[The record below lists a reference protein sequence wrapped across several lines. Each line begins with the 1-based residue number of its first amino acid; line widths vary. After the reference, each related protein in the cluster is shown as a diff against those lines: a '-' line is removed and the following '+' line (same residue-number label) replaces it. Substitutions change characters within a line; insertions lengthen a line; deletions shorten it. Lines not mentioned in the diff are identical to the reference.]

1 MKSFNLTE
9 WALNHR
15 AIVLFLILAIA
26 IGGVL
31 GFTKLGQLEDP
42 NFSVPSMTVIVIWPG
57 ATAQQ
62 IQDEVLNR
70 MEKKFEQLDHFEK
83 VKTYARQGYGGMTIT
98 VVGGT
103 SHEDQR
109 EAWYQARKKF
119 SDVKLELPEGVIGPI
134 FNDEYGDVTGLL
146 YAVKGDGIS
155 HAELSDTAE
164 DIKRRLLKVPMVKK
178 VDIYGKQ
185 AKKVY
190 VEFSNER
197 LAALGITPLA
207 IAESL
212 RNQNSVLASGQID
225 THGDRVLVR
234 VSGQFTSLDDIRNVP
249 IAAGGR
255 LIKLGDFTTITRG
268 YEDPPMYTVR
278 HNGQQVLM
286 LGITMTNDGNIVDLG
301 KAIEKAVANVQA
313 ELPHG
318 VELERVADQPTVVSE
333 SIWEFERS
341 LMEALA
347 IVLAVCLFSL
357 GWRTG
362 IVVGLSVPIVLG
374 VVALVMLAMGWNLE
388 RVSLGSLI
396 IALGLLV
403 DDGIIAVEMMVVKM
417 EEGWDRL
424 KAAAYSYAATAMP
437 RLTGALITVA
447 AFMPIGFSKSTTG
460 EYAGGI
466 FWIVGTAVLFSWVVS
481 GIITPYLAVNMLP
494 KDFGKH
500 HHGADPYDTPF
511 YRKLRR
517 WIDLAIERRW
527 WVIGATVAALAVAIV
542 GSRFVPQQ
550 FFPNSSRP
558 ELVVEL
564 RLKEGASF
572 AATTEQVKKMEAVLK
587 KDEDVRFFTAYT
599 GAGQPRFYLSLN
611 PELPN
616 PGYAVFIV
624 MTRDMEARER
634 VRSRLMASVNE
645 EFPEVWVRVTR
656 LELGPP
662 VGFPVQF
669 RVVGPD
675 TQMVRSIAREVEA
688 VVASSPKVRDVQLDW
703 NDPVRTLRV
712 DLDQDKA
719 RALGLAPADVAFVTQ
734 TVMNGATMSQLRE
747 HEDLIDIV
755 ARAVPSERLDVDTLK
770 DVNLYTREGTVVPLS
785 QVARVRYELEEPV
798 LWRRNRDM
806 AITVRADV
814 KDGEQGVS
822 VTQEIRPMLKDIE
835 AKLPFGYR
843 IDVGGAVEESDIAN
857 RALMAV
863 FPVMLVTILTILM
876 LQLQSFSRM
885 FMVFLT
891 APLGL
896 IGVVAALL
904 IFQAPLGFV
913 AILGVTALCGMIMR
927 NAVILVDQVQAEM
940 AEGRDPWNAVL
951 EAAVHRTRPVALTA
965 AATVLAMIPLTRS
978 VFWGPMAIAIMGG
991 LTVATVL
998 TIFFVPALYA
1008 AWFRVERASAPN
1020 PPLVRRRPPP
1030 RHEAPMNDTSG
1041 EFTDQA
1047 ALQRPSHRRA
1057 GLARSTGRRAEPR
1070 SICFA
1075 AMSKRAPRCM
1085 ARTSSP
1091 GARSAIVIAA
1101 IAFVLT
1107 GCATTDDADPG
1118 ALHRGECEA
1127 AFHRVVDRQSPAV
1140 SRSAVH
1146 HRSRTGRASRRLA
1159 VYREPIAFD
1168 GVRIDDD
1175 RVRRRRLLGRAGQ
1188 GKHRDATRQSTA
1200 AQARADHGARSLSGH
1215 TV

>member
-15 AIVLFLILAIA
+15 PIVLFLILAIA

-42 NFSVPSMTVIVIWPG
+42 NFSVPSMTAIVYWPG

-62 IQDEVLNR
+62 IQDELLNR

-83 VKTYARQGYGGMTIT
+83 VKTYARQGYGAMTIT

-103 SHEDQR
+103 SHADQR

-119 SDVKLELPEGVIGPI
+119 SDIKLELPEGVIGPI
-134 FNDEYGDVTGLL
+134 FNDEYGDVTGML

-155 HAELSDTAE
+155 QWELSDIAE

-190 VEFSNER
+190 VEFSHQR
-197 LAALGITPLA
+197 LAALGITPA
-207 IAESL
+207 MIAESL
-212 RNQNSVLASGQID
+212 RNQNTVLAAGQVD
-225 THGDRVLVR
+225 TRGDRVLMR
-234 VSGQFTSLDDIRNVP
+234 VTGQFATVDDIRDVP
-249 IAAGGR
+249 VAAGGR

-268 YEDPPMYTVR
+268 YEDPPTYTIR

-286 LGITMTNDGNIVDLG
+286 LGIVMTNDGNIVELG
-301 KAIEKAVANVQA
+301 KSLEKVVASVQA
-313 ELPHG
+313 EMPYG

-341 LMEALA
+341 LLEALT
-347 IVLAVCLFSL
+347 IVLAVCLISL
-357 GWRTG
+357 GWRIG

-437 RLTGALITVA
+437 RLTGALITTA
-447 AFMPIGFSKSTTG
+447 AFMPIGFAKSTTG

-500 HHGADPYDTPF
+500 HHGGDPYDTPF
-511 YRKLRR
+511 YRKLRG
-517 WIDLAIERRW
+517 WIDLALERRW
-527 WVIGATVAALAVAIV
+527 WIIGATVAALAVAIW

-550 FFPNSSRP
+550 FFPASSRP

-572 AATTEQVKKMEAVLK
+572 AATTEQVKRMEQILA
-587 KDEDVRFFTAYT
+587 KDEDIRFFTAYT
-599 GAGQPRFYLSLN
+599 GAGQPRFYLSLD
-611 PELPN
+611 PEMPN

-624 MTRDMEARER
+624 MTRDTEARER

-645 EFPEVWVRVTR
+645 EFPQAWVRVTR

-675 TQMVRSIAREVEA
+675 TQKVREIAREVEK
-688 VVASSPKVRDVQLDW
+688 VVASSPQVRDVQLDW
-703 NDPVRTLRV
+703 NDPVRTLRADV
-712 DLDQDKA
+712 DQDKA
-719 RALGLAPADVAFVTQ
+719 RALGLAPADVALVTQ
-734 TVMNGATMSQLRE
+734 IVMNGATLSHLRE

-755 ARAVPSERLDVDTLK
+755 VRAVPSERLQLDTLK
-770 DVNLYTREGTVVPLS
+770 DVNLYTRQGTVVPLS
-785 QVARVRYELEEPV
+785 QVAQVKPVLEEPV

-822 VTQEIRPMLKDIE
+822 ATQAIRPMLKDIE

-843 IDVGGAVEESDIAN
+843 IDVGGAVEESDKAN

-863 FPVMLVTILTILM
+863 APVMLVTILAILM
-876 LQLQSFSRM
+876 LQLQSFSKM

-891 APLGL
+891 APLGI

-904 IFQAPLGFV
+904 LLHAPLGFV
-913 AILGVTALCGMIMR
+913 AILGITALSGMIMR
-927 NAVILVDQVQAEM
+927 NSVILVDQVQAEID
-940 AEGRDPWNAVL
+940 AGRDTWTAVVD
-951 EAAVHRTRPVALTA
+951 AAVHRTRPVCLTA

-978 VFWGPMAIAIMGG
+978 IFWGPMAIAIMGG

-998 TIFFVPALYA
+998 TIFFLPALYA
-1008 AWFRVERASAPN
+1008 AWFRVQRAAASNVAAV
-1020 PPLVRRRPPP
+1020 PPTAGHGDLV
-1030 RHEAPMNDTSG
+1030 G
-1041 EFTDQA
+1041 A
-1047 ALQRPSHRRA
+1047 AR
-1057 GLARSTGRRAEPR
+1057 
-1070 SICFA
+1070 
-1075 AMSKRAPRCM
+1075 
-1085 ARTSSP
+1085 
-1091 GARSAIVIAA
+1091 
-1101 IAFVLT
+1101 
-1107 GCATTDDADPG
+1107 
-1118 ALHRGECEA
+1118 
-1127 AFHRVVDRQSPAV
+1127 
-1140 SRSAVH
+1140 
-1146 HRSRTGRASRRLA
+1146 
-1159 VYREPIAFD
+1159 
-1168 GVRIDDD
+1168 
-1175 RVRRRRLLGRAGQ
+1175 
-1188 GKHRDATRQSTA
+1188 
-1200 AQARADHGARSLSGH
+1200 
-1215 TV
+1215 

>member
-9 WALNHR
+9 WALGHR
-15 AIVLFLILAIA
+15 AIVLFLILVIG

-42 NFSVPSMTVIVIWPG
+42 NFSVPSMTAIVYWPG

-62 IQDEVLNR
+62 VQDEVLNR

-83 VKTYARQGYGGMTIT
+83 VKTYARQGYGAMTIT

-103 SHEDQR
+103 SKEDQQ

-119 SDVKLELPEGVIGPI
+119 GDIELELPDGVIGPI

-155 HAELSDTAE
+155 QWELSDIAE
-164 DIKRRLLKVPMVKK
+164 DVKRRLLKVPMVKK

-190 VEFSNER
+190 VEFSHQR
-197 LAALGITPLA
+197 LAALGITPIM

-212 RNQNSVLASGQID
+212 RNQNAVHATGQID
-225 THGDRVLVR
+225 TRGDRVLVR
-234 VSGQFTSLDDIRNVP
+234 VSGQFNNLDDIRNVP

-255 LIKLGDFTTITRG
+255 VIKLGDFTTITRG
-268 YEDPPMYTVR
+268 YEDPPTYTVR

-286 LGITMTNDGNIVDLG
+286 IGITMTNDGSIVDLG
-301 KAIEKAVANVQA
+301 KLIEKAATSIQA

-341 LMEALA
+341 LLEALG
-347 IVLAVCLFSL
+347 IVLAVCLLSL

-403 DDGIIAVEMMVVKM
+403 DDGIIAVEMMIVKM

-424 KAAAYSYAATAMP
+424 KAAAYSYASTAMP

-447 AFMPIGFSKSTTG
+447 AFMPIGFAQSTTG

-481 GIITPYLAVNMLP
+481 GIITPYLAVKMLP

-500 HHGADPYDTPF
+500 HHGGDPYDTPF
-511 YRKLRR
+511 YRRLRGWINLALERR
-517 WIDLAIERRW
+517 WI
-527 WVIGATVAALAVAIV
+527 VIGATAASLAVAIWA
-542 GSRFVPQQ
+542 SRFVPQQ
-550 FFPNSSRP
+550 FFPQSSRP

-564 RLKEGASF
+564 TLKEGASF
-572 AATTEQVKKMEAVLK
+572 AATTEQVKRMESVLA

-624 MTRDMEARER
+624 MTKNTEAREH
-634 VRSRLMASVNE
+634 VRSRLMASVDE
-645 EFPEVWVRVTR
+645 EFPHAWVRITR

-675 TQMVRSIAREVEA
+675 TQKVREIAREVQT
-688 VVASSPKVRDVQLDW
+688 VMASSPKVRDVQFDW
-703 NDPVRTLRV
+703 NDPVRTLKV
-712 DLDQDKA
+712 ELDQDKA
-719 RALGLAPADVAFVTQ
+719 RALGLAPADVGFVTQ
-734 TVMNGATMSQLRE
+734 TVMNGATMSHLRE
-747 HEDLIDIV
+747 HEDLVDIV
-755 ARAVPSERLDVDTLK
+755 ARAVPSERLDLDTLK
-770 DVNLYTREGTVVPLS
+770 DVNLYTRDGTVVPLS
-785 QVARVRYELEEPV
+785 QVARVRYVLEEPV

-843 IDVGGAVEESDIAN
+843 IDVGGAVEESDKAN

-863 FPVMLVTILTILM
+863 APVMLITILAILM
-876 LQLQSFSRM
+876 LQLQSFSKM

-891 APLGL
+891 APLGI

-913 AILGVTALCGMIMR
+913 AILGITALSGMIMR
-927 NAVILVDQVQAEM
+927 NSVILVDQVQAEID
-940 AEGRDPWNAVL
+940 AGRDTWTAVVD
-951 EAAVHRTRPVALTA
+951 AAVHRTRPVLLTA

-978 VFWGPMAIAIMGG
+978 IFWGPMALAIMGG
-991 LTVATVL
+991 LTVASVL
-998 TIFFVPALYA
+998 TILFVPALYA
-1008 AWFRVERASAPN
+1008 AWFKVKRQPAPAQEAKEVVSGD
-1020 PPLVRRRPPP
+1020 PALV
-1030 RHEAPMNDTSG
+1030 
-1041 EFTDQA
+1041 
-1047 ALQRPSHRRA
+1047 
-1057 GLARSTGRRAEPR
+1057 
-1070 SICFA
+1070 
-1075 AMSKRAPRCM
+1075 
-1085 ARTSSP
+1085 
-1091 GARSAIVIAA
+1091 
-1101 IAFVLT
+1101 
-1107 GCATTDDADPG
+1107 
-1118 ALHRGECEA
+1118 
-1127 AFHRVVDRQSPAV
+1127 
-1140 SRSAVH
+1140 
-1146 HRSRTGRASRRLA
+1146 
-1159 VYREPIAFD
+1159 
-1168 GVRIDDD
+1168 
-1175 RVRRRRLLGRAGQ
+1175 
-1188 GKHRDATRQSTA
+1188 
-1200 AQARADHGARSLSGH
+1200 
-1215 TV
+1215 

>member
-9 WALNHR
+9 WALGHR
-15 AIVLFLILAIA
+15 AIVLFLILVIA

-42 NFSVPSMTVIVIWPG
+42 NFSVPSMTAVVIWPG

-62 IQDEVLNR
+62 IQDELLNR

-83 VKTYARQGYGGMTIT
+83 VVTYARQGYGGMTIT

-103 SHEDQR
+103 SKEDQL
-109 EAWYQARKKF
+109 EAWYQARKKL
-119 SDVKLELPEGVIGPI
+119 SDIKLELPEGVIGPI
-134 FNDEYGDVTGLL
+134 FNDEFGDVTGLL
-146 YAVKGDGIS
+146 YAVKSDGIS
-155 HAELSDTAE
+155 HAELSDVAE

-178 VDIYGKQ
+178 VDLYGKQ

-190 VEFSNER
+190 VEFSHQR
-197 LAALGITPLA
+197 LAALGITPVQ

-212 RNQNSVLASGQID
+212 RNQNSVLAAGSID
-225 THGDRVLVR
+225 TNGDRVLVR
-234 VSGQFTSLDDIRNVP
+234 VSGQFASLDDIRNVP
-249 IAAGGR
+249 IAVDGR

-268 YEDPPMYTVR
+268 HEDPPKYTVR

-301 KAIEKAVANVQA
+301 RAIESAVAKLQA
-313 ELPHG
+313 ELPYG
-318 VELERVADQPTVVSE
+318 VELERVADQPTVVAE

-341 LMEALA
+341 LLEALA
-347 IVLAVCLFSL
+347 IVLAVCLISL

-374 VVALVMLAMGWNLE
+374 VVALAMLAMGWNLE

-403 DDGIIAVEMMVVKM
+403 DDGIIAVEMMIVKM

-447 AFMPIGFSKSTTG
+447 AFMPIGFAQSTTG

-466 FWIVGTAVLFSWVVS
+466 FWIVGTAVLFSWIVS
-481 GIITPYLAVNMLP
+481 GIITPYLAVKMLP

-500 HHGADPYDTPF
+500 HHGGDPYQTPF
-511 YRKLRR
+511 YKKLRR
-517 WIDLAIERRW
+517 SIDLAIERRW
-527 WVIGATVAALAVAIV
+527 WVIGITVAALAIAIV
-542 GSRFVPQQ
+542 ASRFVPQQ
-550 FFPNSSRP
+550 FFPSSSRP

-572 AATTEQVKKMEAVLK
+572 AATTEQVKRLEAVLA
-587 KDEDVRFFTAYT
+587 KDKDVRFYTAYT
-599 GAGQPRFYLSLN
+599 GAGSPRFYLALN

-624 MTRDMEARER
+624 MTRDTEARER

-645 EFPEVWVRVTR
+645 QFPEVWVRITR

-675 TQMVRSIAREVEA
+675 TQKVREIAREVEA

-703 NDPVRTLRV
+703 NDPVRTLNV
-712 DLDQDKA
+712 AIDQDKA
-719 RALGLAPADVAFVTQ
+719 RALGLAPADMALVTQ
-734 TVMNGATMSQLRE
+734 TVMNGATLSQLRE
-747 HEDLIDIV
+747 REDLIDIV
-755 ARAVPSERLDVDTLK
+755 ARAVPSERLDLDTLK
-770 DVNLYTREGTVVPLS
+770 DVNLFTRQGTVLPLS
-785 QVARVRYELEEPV
+785 QVAQVNYVLEEPV

-822 VTQEIRPMLKDIE
+822 VTQSIRPLLKDIE

-843 IDVGGAVEESDIAN
+843 IDVGGAVEESDKAN
-857 RALMAV
+857 RSLAAV
-863 FPVMLVTILTILM
+863 APVMIVTILLILM

-885 FMVFLT
+885 AMVFLT

-904 IFQAPLGFV
+904 IFNAPLGFV
-913 AILGVTALCGMIMR
+913 AILGIIALCGMIMR
-927 NAVILVDQVQAEM
+927 NSVILIDQVQSEM

-951 EAAVHRTRPVALTA
+951 EAAVHRTRPVVLTA

-978 VFWGPMAIAIMGG
+978 IFWGPMAIAIMGG
-991 LTVATVL
+991 LTVATIL

-1008 AWFRVERASAPN
+1008 AWFRVARQGEPGKERLPGEPAFAS
-1020 PPLVRRRPPP
+1020 
-1030 RHEAPMNDTSG
+1030 
-1041 EFTDQA
+1041 
-1047 ALQRPSHRRA
+1047 
-1057 GLARSTGRRAEPR
+1057 
-1070 SICFA
+1070 
-1075 AMSKRAPRCM
+1075 
-1085 ARTSSP
+1085 
-1091 GARSAIVIAA
+1091 
-1101 IAFVLT
+1101 
-1107 GCATTDDADPG
+1107 
-1118 ALHRGECEA
+1118 
-1127 AFHRVVDRQSPAV
+1127 
-1140 SRSAVH
+1140 
-1146 HRSRTGRASRRLA
+1146 
-1159 VYREPIAFD
+1159 
-1168 GVRIDDD
+1168 
-1175 RVRRRRLLGRAGQ
+1175 
-1188 GKHRDATRQSTA
+1188 
-1200 AQARADHGARSLSGH
+1200 
-1215 TV
+1215 